1 MVPECN
7 AEGKGENILLLLT
20 YDCKEFFLGACW
32 TRVFNI
38 QREGKKE
45 MLEEEIG
52 SEGEAKLDMV
62 LSGALNTF
70 KFTYSLVSFESEKHI
85 ETKLLP

>member
-1 MVPECN
+1 M
-7 AEGKGENILLLLT
+7 
-20 YDCKEFFLGACW
+20 
-32 TRVFNI
+32 FNI

-70 KFTYSLVSFESEKHI
+70 KFTYSLVSFESENHI
-85 ETKLLP
+85 EPK

>member
-1 MVPECN
+1 M
-7 AEGKGENILLLLT
+7 
-20 YDCKEFFLGACW
+20 
-32 TRVFNI
+32 FNI

-62 LSGALNTF
+62 HDCKYNHVHIQSG
-70 KFTYSLVSFESEKHI
+70 
-85 ETKLLP
+85 